1 MLRARRFAGIS
12 RSSKQYDDS
21 FGIVIAKAPA
31 RYWMS
36 KLTGVL
42 IGCGAI
48 AREHLSVLAELDNV
62 EIVAVCD
69 ISTAR
74 AEAAAERFGIAR
86 SYASH
91 RDLLAD
97 LQPDLVHITTPPASH
112 FPIAQDCLA
121 AGLNVF
127 CEKPMTVQYGDFCTL
142 KQMARDKGC
151 MLMEN
156 QQNRFHSSIKRIE
169 ALISSGELGDVLE
182 VQIFLSLNITGANSP
197 YVDENAPHFG
207 LTLSGGVIGDFLPH
221 IAYLVYMFTGKIIDV
236 HTGWTKH
243 KSGSPLPADE
253 FRGMIKGERTT
264 AYVSFSGNAQ
274 PDGFLIRV
282 AGTRMRVEANLFE
295 PPRFVIKRSRSGE
308 PALMTL
314 VDGIVESRQ
323 VLGGT
328 VAGFL
333 RKLAGTSSY
342 DGLREMIARTYR
354 TIELHEPQ
362 PIPLDEI
369 DAVVHLVER
378 LAATGNS

>member
-1 MLRARRFAGIS
+1 MA
-12 RSSKQYDDS
+12 
-21 FGIVIAKAPA
+21 
-31 RYWMS
+31 
-36 KLTGVL
+36 KLTSVL

-62 EIVAVCD
+62 DVVAVCD

-74 AEAAAERFGIAR
+74 AEAAAERFGVAR
-86 SYASH
+86 WYTSH
-91 RDLLAD
+91 RQILGD

-112 FPIAQDCLA
+112 FPIAKDFLA

-127 CEKPMTVQYGDFCTL
+127 CEKPMTVQYSDFCTL
-142 KQMARDKGC
+142 RQLARDEGC

-156 QQNRFHSSIKRIE
+156 QQNRFHSSVQRIE
-169 ALISSGELGDVLE
+169 ELIRSGELGDVLE
-182 VQIFLSLNITGANSP
+182 VQICLSLNITGADSA
-197 YVDENAPHFG
+197 YVDSNAPHFG

-236 HTGWTKH
+236 HTAWSKH
-243 KSGSPLPADE
+243 KSDSPLPADE

-282 AGTRMRVEANLFE
+282 VGTRMRVEANLYE
-295 PPRFVIKRSRSGE
+295 PPRLVVKRSRSGE
-308 PALMTL
+308 PALGTL

-323 VLGGT
+323 VLVGS
-328 VAGFL
+328 VVGFL
-333 RKLAGTSSY
+333 RKLGGTSSY
-342 DGLREMIARTYR
+342 DGLKEMISRTYR

-362 PIPLDEI
+362 PISLDEM
-369 DAVVHLVER
+369 DEVARLVDR
-378 LAATGNS
+378 LAATEN

>member
-1 MLRARRFAGIS
+1 MG
-12 RSSKQYDDS
+12 
-21 FGIVIAKAPA
+21 
-31 RYWMS
+31 

-48 AREHLSVLAELDNV
+48 AREHLSVLTELGNV

-69 ISTAR
+69 ISAAR

-86 SYASH
+86 SYTSH
-91 RDLLAD
+91 RDLVAD
-97 LQPDLVHITTPPASH
+97 FKPDLVHITTPPASH
-112 FPIAQDCLA
+112 FLIANDCLA

-127 CEKPMTVQYGDFCTL
+127 CEKPITVRYSDFCAL
-142 KQMARDKGC
+142 KQLASDRRC
-151 MLMEN
+151 VLMEN
-156 QQNRFHSSIKRIE
+156 QQNRFHSSIQRIE
-169 ALISSGELGDVLE
+169 GLIRSGELGDVIE
-182 VQIFLSLNITGANSP
+182 IQICLSLNITGANSP
-197 YVDENAPHFG
+197 YVDENAPHFA
-207 LTLSGGVIGDFLPH
+207 LSLSGGVIGDFLPH

-236 HTGWTKH
+236 HTQWIKH
-243 KSGSPLPADE
+243 KRSSPLPADE

-274 PDGFLIRV
+274 PDGFLVKV

-295 PPRFVIKRSRSGE
+295 PPRLVMKRSRSGE

-314 VDGIVESRQ
+314 IDGIAESRQ
-323 VLGGT
+323 VLVGS

-333 RKLAGTSSY
+333 RKLGGTSSY
-342 DGLREMIARTYR
+342 DGLKEMISRTYR

-369 DAVVHLVER
+369 DAVAHLVER
-378 LAATGNS
+378 LSATGSA